1 MLIAFRPFKAGD
13 FVEAGGVSGTVE
25 EVQVFATKIRTG
37 DNREITVPNGA
48 ITSGSIVNYSA
59 KGTRRLDLV
68 FGIGYGDDIAKAKNI
83 LTSVLQSDER
93 ILSDPE
99 PTIGVLELADSSV
112 NLALRPWVKSGDY
125 WPVRFDL
132 LERVKLEF
140 DAQGLSIPF
149 PQTDVHLHQVA

>member
-1 MLIAFRPFKAGD
+1 M
-13 FVEAGGVSGTVE
+13 
-25 EVQVFATKIRTG
+25 
-37 DNREITVPNGA
+37 
-48 ITSGSIVNYSA
+48 NYSA

-112 NLALRPWVKSGDY
+112 NFAVRPWVKSGDY